1 MELAV
6 VILNIFKRALVPDQ
20 FKKPCAPL
28 CRYNI
33 IIISCPI
40 LDIVH
45 NTI

>member
-1 MELAV
+1 MGFTV
-6 VILNIFKRALVPDQ
+6 VILNIFKRARVPDQ

-28 CRYNI
+28 CRYNM

-40 LDIVH
+40 LDIVL